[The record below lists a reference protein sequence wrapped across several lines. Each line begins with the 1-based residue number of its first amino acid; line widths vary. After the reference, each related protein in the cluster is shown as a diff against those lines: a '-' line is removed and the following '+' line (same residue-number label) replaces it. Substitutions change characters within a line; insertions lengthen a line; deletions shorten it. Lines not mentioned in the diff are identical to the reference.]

1 MMHLLLVLST
11 LGLTASTIYTLLVVL
26 GALRFSQ
33 RRRSLETTE
42 FTPPVS
48 LLKPL
53 HGSEQELE
61 SRLESFFRQEYP
73 RFEILFCARSD
84 RDPALLV
91 AMNVAARYP
100 HIPAKFLT
108 CGEPPYANAKVWSLE
123 QMERAAEHAILVVS
137 DSDVSVTPDYL
148 RAVVAPFADDRI
160 GLVTCLY
167 RGVALSPTIA
177 ENRSFWSC
185 LEAVGMSV
193 EMSSGVLV
201 AEMLEGMKFALG
213 PTMVVRRDCLDRAGG
228 FTAIGEHHGDDFIL
242 GSLVAAHGHK
252 VVLSTYSVEHHIL
265 NTSFVSSARHQIRW
279 MRGTRFYRP
288 KGHLGTSLTFGMPY
302 GVLAAVVALIV
313 HRPLLAA
320 LLVAWSLAT
329 RVALAVMV
337 GGLVVR
343 EPDLWRNALLY
354 PLRDLL
360 GFFFWTASYFGN
372 QVVWRGEVY
381 ELLRGG
387 LMRNKGVPMR
397 PTSSASVSSLPPIGS
412 LGLGSPACTDSSQ
425 TYGLRT

>member
-1 MMHLLLVLST
+1 MHLLLVLSL
-11 LGLTASTIYTLLVVL
+11 LGLTTSTIYTLLVVW
-26 GALRFSQ
+26 GALHFAQ
-33 RRRSLETTE
+33 RRRTAESSE

-53 HGSEQELE
+53 HGSEHGLE

-73 RFEILFCARSD
+73 RFEILFCARSQQ
-84 RDPALLV
+84 DPALSV
-91 AMNVAARYP
+91 ARSVAARYP
-100 HIPAKFLT
+100 HVPTKFLA
-108 CGEPPYANAKVWSLE
+108 CGDPPYANAKVWSLE
-123 QMERAAEHAILVVS
+123 HLQHAAEHTILVIS
-137 DSDVSVTPDYL
+137 DSDVSVTPGYL
-148 RAVVAPFADDRI
+148 RAVVAPFADQQI

-167 RGVALSPTIA
+167 RGVALPSTTA
-177 ENRSFWSC
+177 KNRSFWSC

-213 PTMVVRRDCLDRAGG
+213 PTMAVRRDCIDSAGG
-228 FTAIGEHHGDDFIL
+228 FSAIGQHHGDDFIL
-242 GSLVAAHGHK
+242 GNLVATHGHK
-252 VVLSTYSVEHHIL
+252 VLLSTHSVEHHIL

-288 KGHLGTSLTFGMPY
+288 KGHAGTALTFSAPY
-302 GVLAAVVALIV
+302 GLLAAIAAMSV
-313 HRPLLAA
+313 HRPLLAV
-320 LLVAWSLAT
+320 LVFAWSWAT
-329 RVALAVMV
+329 RVALAALL

-360 GFFFWTASYFGN
+360 GFFFWSASYLGSR
-372 QVVWRGEVY
+372 VVWRGEVY

-387 LMRNKGVPMR
+387 LMRKRIPML
-397 PTSSASVSSLPPIGS
+397 PSSPASISPPLPVGS
-412 LGLGSPACTDSSQ
+412 LGLGHPACTDSSQ
-425 TYGLRT
+425 TYSLPT